1 MNEDLMKG
9 TSPVARAIMS
19 DSGWSTASVFQDYLD
34 YHFLKY
40 VRTGPDDKQ
49 PILLIL
55 DGHTTHTSRS
65 MIDWALSKNVHIF
78 VLPAHSSHVL
88 QPLDVAVFAPF
99 KRYYYSECAA
109 YMKEHMGK
117 IISRYEVAAIA
128 SKAYLKSMSPWNIV
142 SAFKKKRAYTHSTK
156 TR

>member
-9 TSPVARAIMS
+9 TSPGARAIMS

-65 MIDWALSKNVHIF
+65 MIDWVFSKNVHIF
-78 VLPAHSSHVL
+78 VLPAHFSLHTSPLSS
-88 QPLDVAVFAPF
+88 A
-99 KRYYYSECAA
+99 
-109 YMKEHMGK
+109 
-117 IISRYEVAAIA
+117 IIT
-128 SKAYLKSMSPWNIV
+128 V
-142 SAFKKKRAYTHSTK
+142 SALRT
-156 TR
+156 